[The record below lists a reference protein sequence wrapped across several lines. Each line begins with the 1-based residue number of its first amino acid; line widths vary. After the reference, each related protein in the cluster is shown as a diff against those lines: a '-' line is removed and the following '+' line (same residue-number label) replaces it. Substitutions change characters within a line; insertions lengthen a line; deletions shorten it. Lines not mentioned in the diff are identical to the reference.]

1 MYAVITVMGTLYVLY
16 FNNLLGVIY
25 DRHYGTQSAPSPKFY
40 LCNLDGA
47 YNIYDTY
54 SLLVRTAVRLG
65 VMFGVCADVEK
76 CIFPTVQTVQTSP
89 MYSTYLATNVVVHCG
104 YFARPGNVSLSRR
117 TLSYMAQVT

>member
-40 LCNLDGA
+40 LCNLDEA

-54 SLLVRTAVRLG
+54 SLRVRTAVRLG
-65 VMFGVCADVEK
+65 VMFGVCVDVEK
-76 CIFPTVQTVQTSP
+76 CIFPSVQTVQTSP
-89 MYSTYLATNVVVHCG
+89 MYIFSNNVVVHCG
-104 YFARPGNVSLSRR
+104 YFARPGNVSLSRC
-117 TLSYMAQVT
+117 MARVT